1 MGLIRFCLVFLA
13 FANPACAAKLFLTTE
28 VYPPYNLQASDGSVR
43 GVYIEQLKI
52 VLEETGTDYEVT
64 VMPWARAIAM
74 ATTQPQRP
82 QHSCGASRGE
92 YRCFKP

>member
-74 ATTQPQRP
+74 ATTQPMHCVFATART
-82 QHSCGASRGE
+82 AERE
-92 YRCFKP
+92 K